1 VGTLILADW
10 ARLGLAQ
17 GVLPLQAWA
26 GAYRG
31 GCRLH
36 LATISII
43 IIIIIIDRS
52 TSQMENVKV
61 AETKKNLTPHGL
73 DMDTVCN

>member
-1 VGTLILADW
+1 MGTLILADW